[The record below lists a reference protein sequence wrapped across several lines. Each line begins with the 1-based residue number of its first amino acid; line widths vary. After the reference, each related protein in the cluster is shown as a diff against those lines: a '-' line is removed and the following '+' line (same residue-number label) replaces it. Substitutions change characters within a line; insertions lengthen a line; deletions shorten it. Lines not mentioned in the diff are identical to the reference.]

1 MDTQIKDK
9 SLQAGIKARME
20 ALGLKPTAIGLATK
34 ETGHSQ
40 DSTGNPTRERPEHPT
55 IAAYREAFER
65 RFPAKVIS
73 IRFAGKNNLSGL
85 AKYWVFIDGEKG
97 EKAQTIEELREATAL
112 LLRK

>member
-20 ALGLKPTAIGLATK
+20 ALGAKPVV
-34 ETGHSQ
+34 TGYSNDSK
-40 DSTGNPTRERPEHPT
+40 DSTGNPRNERQEHPV

-73 IRFAGKNNLSGL
+73 IRFAGKNSISGL
-85 AKYWVFIDGEKG
+85 AKFWVFIDGEKG
-97 EKAQTIEELREATAL
+97 EKAQTIEELREATAM